1 MNNQNNNMNQPLIK
15 KEYIVVRDPAL
26 TNAVNNYY
34 CTRAIVG
41 IVTLIVFIIVT
52 IIIVKQTS

>member
-15 KEYIVVRDPAL
+15 KEYIVIRDPAL
-26 TNAVNNYY
+26 TNAVSNYY
-34 CTRAIVG
+34 CTRAIIGVISLVIF
-41 IVTLIVFIIVT
+41 IVVI

>member
-1 MNNQNNNMNQPLIK
+1 MNNQNQPLIK

-26 TNAVNNYY
+26 TNAVSNYY
-34 CTRAIVG
+34 CTRAIIGV
-41 IVTLIVFIIVT
+41 ISLVIFIIAI

>member
-34 CTRAIVG
+34 CTRAIIGV
-41 IVTLIVFIIVT
+41 ISLVIFIIVI

>member
-1 MNNQNNNMNQPLIK
+1 MNNQNQNQNQPLIK

-34 CTRAIVG
+34 CTRAIIGV
-41 IVTLIVFIIVT
+41 VTLIIFIVVT
-52 IIIVKQTS
+52 IIIVKQSS

>member
-1 MNNQNNNMNQPLIK
+1 MNNQNQNQPLIK
-15 KEYIVVRDPAL
+15 KEYIVIRDPAL

-34 CTRAIVG
+34 CTRVIVS
-41 IVTLIVFIIVT
+41 IVSLIIFIVVI